1 MYHEIE
7 SLSILWIPCAVP
19 AQGIPRIE
27 GERAIGGTR
36 NEKSRPTGGDFD
48 DPGGADGDRTHDFS
62 IANAALSQL
71 SYGPTPGSGWYLRG
85 RWGASGSMG

>member
-1 MYHEIE
+1 VPGYVLWTTPWHFH
-7 SLSILWIPCAVP
+7 SLFAV
-19 AQGIPRIE
+19 
-27 GERAIGGTR
+27 
-36 NEKSRPTGGDFD
+36 NEN
-48 DPGGADGDRTHDFS
+48 GGADGDRTHDFS